1 MSRYQPLADFLAAKK
16 GDVWEASFSEIEGLL
31 GFPLPQSA
39 YKHPAWW
46 ANQSGE
52 GHSQT
57 RGWLSAGWRTC
68 ALDRERRRIRFER
81 STRSSPNVNSQKGE
95 ENESLFGE
103 AARLTGISD
112 RERLMKEALQ
122 ALLEREAVRHL
133 IAMGG
138 AAPDYRA
145 APRDRPAG

>member
-1 MSRYQPLADFLAAKK
+1 MSRYQPLAEFLAAKK
-16 GDVWEASFSEIEGLL
+16 GDIWEASFEEIESLL

-39 YKHPAWW
+39 YKYPAWW

-81 STRSSPNVNSQKGE
+81 AAGSPNANSQEGE
-95 ENESLFGE
+95 ENESLLGE
-103 AARLTGISD
+103 AARLTGITD
-112 RERLMKEALQ
+112 RQRLMKEALQ

-138 AAPDYRA
+138 AAPDYH
-145 APRDRPAG
+145 APPRERPAG